1 MCELTPTCEPRRCLN
16 TLFDVIKIQLK
27 LRPSQVRIACIIYTA
42 PSARLPFQ
50 IPHNEMIVDVKQ

>member
-1 MCELTPTCEPRRCLN
+1 MG
-16 TLFDVIKIQLK
+16 
-27 LRPSQVRIACIIYTA
+27 PSQVRIACIIYTA